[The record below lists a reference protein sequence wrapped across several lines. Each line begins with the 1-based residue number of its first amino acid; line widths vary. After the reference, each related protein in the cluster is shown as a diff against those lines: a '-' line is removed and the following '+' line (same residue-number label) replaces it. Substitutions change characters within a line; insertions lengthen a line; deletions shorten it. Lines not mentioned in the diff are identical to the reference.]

1 MVFNCII
8 LSIFAVFLVFHS
20 QNLKKK
26 KGHVLYELYDI
37 YYKNFQIG
45 NIYRDRKRNRDCQ
58 GLKHGESQR

>member
-26 KGHVLYELYDI
+26 KGHVLYDFI
-37 YYKNFQIG
+37 YIKYHNRPIHRDNRLTVAGGKEKEAG
-45 NIYRDRKRNRDCQ
+45 NSY
-58 GLKHGESQR
+58 